1 METKFKTLISV
12 LTAAIIVAS
21 LTACQSSGESSSD
34 IPSLESGSSSTD
46 SLNIPSSESSLN
58 GSSSNTSSGQ
68 SSESV
73 SSISSD
79 ISAPPAILPENGEG
93 ILIAYFSRFGN
104 TNYPDDVD
112 ASTSASI
119 VIDNGRFGTTEYV
132 AKMIQ

>member
-1 METKFKTLISV
+1 M
-12 LTAAIIVAS
+12 
-21 LTACQSSGESSSD
+21 
-34 IPSLESGSSSTD
+34 
-46 SLNIPSSESSLN
+46 N

-73 SSISSD
+73 SSSSSD
-79 ISAPPAILPENGEG
+79 ISVPPAILPENGEG

-112 ASTSASI
+112 ASTSASV

-132 AKMIQ
+132 GNTVGKYFAVRLRKGKQQFGK